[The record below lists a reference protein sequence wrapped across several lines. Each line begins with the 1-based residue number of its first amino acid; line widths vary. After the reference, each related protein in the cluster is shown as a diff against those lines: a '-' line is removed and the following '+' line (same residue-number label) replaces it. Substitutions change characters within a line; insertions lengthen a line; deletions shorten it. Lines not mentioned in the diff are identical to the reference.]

1 MCWITFQGNCPYY
14 DDSVIQDASI
24 LYLHILTY
32 GLLLFFNLC
41 CRKYLR
47 EKELLS
53 SISLPQ
59 PRCDT
64 CHFCSFIW
72 SEIFTGGDICK
83 GMLLSHKKEHIWV
96 SSNEV
101 DEPRAYYTGWS
112 KSEREKQIL
121 YVNAYIWNL
130 EAWYW
135 WICSQS
141 SNRDTDIEDRLMD
154 KGGHLLVYVNREPM
168 GIWCTTQGTQTGAL

>member
-1 MCWITFQGNCPYY
+1 M
-14 DDSVIQDASI
+14 
-24 LYLHILTY
+24 
-32 GLLLFFNLC
+32 
-41 CRKYLR
+41 
-47 EKELLS
+47 
-53 SISLPQ
+53 
-59 PRCDT
+59 
-64 CHFCSFIW
+64 
-72 SEIFTGGDICK
+72 
-83 GMLLSHKKEHIWV
+83 
-96 SSNEV
+96 

-154 KGGHLLVYVNREPM
+154 KGGHLLVYVNTEPM
-168 GIWCTTQGTQTGAL
+168 GIWRTTQGTQTGAL